1 MDLPQFTEAVR
12 QLGLYW
18 IVLNENTGQLGSG
31 WNYAQSGR
39 RMGEPIRILIVEDEP
54 ADAEL
59 LVRQLQQDGYE
70 PDWHR
75 VDTESAFLDA
85 LNRPLHIIISDNA
98 MPSFSAARALEL
110 LKQRGMQ
117 VPFVVVS
124 RAIGEE
130 QAVALMRE
138 GADDYVMKDRLGRI
152 GSSVR
157 QVLDQAQLRKE
168 HSASQEALERLNREL
183 EQRIAQRTSELQI
196 ANESLE
202 RELRDRTRVEEELRR
217 ITNELESRVVARTAD
232 LVHSQARLRALASE
246 LVLTEQ
252 RERRRLATDL
262 HDYLA
267 QLLVLARLKLSQAQ
281 PKTAGGSANDL
292 LLQAQDALKQA
303 LTYTRTLVADLTPP
317 VLREFGLPAALTWL
331 GDHMRPH
338 GLSVTVTIEEDS
350 PPLPEDQA
358 VLLFQSVRELLMN
371 VSKHAGTDQA
381 SVSLSMEEG
390 EVLRILVEDRGQGF
404 DITAADRPTAQFG
417 LFSIRERMQ
426 VMGGTLEMDSA
437 PGHGTRAMLIL
448 PLTPQPVTTAN
459 AELGIVNDELST
471 KVGRMS
477 QQGPS
482 AGERPLTDTKALHS
496 EFNIQNSAFQKPARV
511 RVLLADDHAMVRQ
524 GLRSVLEGYHDLQI
538 IGEAQDGMEA
548 VELAKVLKPDVVV
561 MDVNMPRL
569 NGIQA
574 TSRVKREDPT
584 TIVIGL
590 SVNGAKQ
597 VEEAMHQ
604 AGASAFLTKEKVADQ
619 LYQAIQRT
627 KPKDAS

>member
-1 MDLPQFTEAVR
+1 
-12 QLGLYW
+12 
-18 IVLNENTGQLGSG
+18 
-31 WNYAQSGR
+31 
-39 RMGEPIRILIVEDEP
+39 MGEPIRILIVEDEP

-59 LVRQLQQDGYE
+59 LIRQLQRDGYD
-70 PDWHR
+70 PDWQR
-75 VDTESAFLDA
+75 VDTESAFLEA
-85 LNRPLHIIISDNA
+85 LNRPLNLIISDNA

-110 LKQRGMQ
+110 LKQRGMRL
-117 VPFVVVS
+117 PFVVVS

-152 GSSVR
+152 GSAVR
-157 QVLDQAQLRKE
+157 QVLDQTRLRKE
-168 HSASQEALERLNREL
+168 HAASQEALERLNREL

-217 ITNELESRVVARTAD
+217 ITNELESRVVTRTAD

-267 QLLVLARLKLSQAQ
+267 QLLVLARLKLSQAL
-281 PKTAGGSANDL
+281 PKTAAGPASEL

-317 VLREFGLPAALTWL
+317 VLREFGLPAALIWL

-338 GLSVTVTIEEDS
+338 GLSVTVTIEEDAFS
-350 PPLPEDQA
+350 LPEDQA

-381 SVSLSMEEG
+381 TVTLSKAEG
-390 EVLRILVEDRGQGF
+390 EVLRIVVEDRGQGF
-404 DITAADRPTAQFG
+404 DVTAGDRPTAQFG

-426 VMGGTLEMDSA
+426 VMGGTLETDSA
-437 PGHGTRAMLIL
+437 PGRGTKAVLSL
-448 PLTPQPVTTAN
+448 PLKPQQATGEDAES
-459 AELGIVNDELST
+459 ARKSEGLELISEELGIKKEDKSN
-471 KVGRMS
+471 
-477 QQGPS
+477 
-482 AGERPLTDTKALHS
+482 
-496 EFNIQNSAFQKPARV
+496 NSMISIPDASLEPAARV

-524 GLRSVLEGYHDLQI
+524 GLRSVLEGYHDLQV

-548 VELAKVLKPDVVV
+548 VELAQVLKPDVIV

-569 NGIQA
+569 DGIQA
-574 TSRVKREDPT
+574 TSRVKREDPNT
-584 TIVIGL
+584 VVIGL

-597 VEEAMHQ
+597 VEDAMHQ

-627 KPKDAS
+627 KPKYAG

>member
-1 MDLPQFTEAVR
+1 
-12 QLGLYW
+12 
-18 IVLNENTGQLGSG
+18 
-31 WNYAQSGR
+31 
-39 RMGEPIRILIVEDEP
+39 MGESIRILIVEDEP

-59 LVRQLQQDGYE
+59 LIRQLQRDGYE
-70 PDWHR
+70 PDWRR

-85 LNRPLHIIISDNA
+85 LDSPLHMIISDNA

-110 LKQRGMQ
+110 LKQRGMR

-152 GSSVR
+152 GSAVR
-157 QVLDQAQLRKE
+157 QVLGQARLRKE
-168 HSASQEALERLNREL
+168 HAASQEALERLNREL

-217 ITNELESRVVARTAD
+217 ITNELESRVITRTAD
-232 LVHSQARLRALASE
+232 LIHSQARLRALASE

-281 PKTAGGSANDL
+281 PKMAAGPASDL

-317 VLREFGLPAALTWL
+317 VLREFGLPAALIWL

-338 GLSVTVTIEEDS
+338 GLSVTVTIEEDAL
-350 PPLPEDQA
+350 PLPEDQA

-381 SVSLSMEEG
+381 TVSLCMAEG
-390 EVLRILVEDRGQGF
+390 KVLRIVVEDRGQGF
-404 DITAADRPTAQFG
+404 DVTAADRPTAQFG

-426 VMGGTLEMDSA
+426 VMGGTLETDSV
-437 PGHGTRAMLIL
+437 PGRGTKAVLSL
-448 PLTPQPVTTAN
+448 PLTPEEPATAAN
-459 AELGIVNDELST
+459 TELRSLSDELSA
-471 KVGRMS
+471 KAGRMS
-477 QQGPS
+477 PGGPGGDDQALS
-482 AGERPLTDTKALHS
+482 DSNALHS
-496 EFNIQNSAFQKPARV
+496 EFNIQESAIQKQV

-524 GLRSVLEGYHDLQI
+524 GLRSVLEGYHDLQVV
-538 IGEAQDGMEA
+538 GEAQDGMEA
-548 VELAKVLKPDVVV
+548 VELAHVLKPDVIV

-569 NGIQA
+569 DGIQA
-574 TSRVKREDPT
+574 TSRVKREDPNT
-584 TIVIGL
+584 VVIGL

-597 VEEAMHQ
+597 VEDAMHQ

-619 LYQAIQRT
+619 LYQAIQRA
-627 KPKDAS
+627 KIRDRI

>member
-1 MDLPQFTEAVR
+1 
-12 QLGLYW
+12 
-18 IVLNENTGQLGSG
+18 
-31 WNYAQSGR
+31 
-39 RMGEPIRILIVEDEP
+39 MGEPIRILIVEDEP

-59 LVRQLQQDGYE
+59 LIRQLQRDGYD
-70 PDWHR
+70 PDWQR
-75 VDTESAFLDA
+75 VDTESAFLEA
-85 LNRPLHIIISDNA
+85 LNRPLQMIISDNA

-110 LKQRGMQ
+110 LKQRGMRL
-117 VPFVVVS
+117 PFVVVS

-152 GSSVR
+152 GSAVR
-157 QVLDQAQLRKE
+157 QVLDQTRLRKE
-168 HSASQEALERLNREL
+168 HAASQEALERLNREL

-217 ITNELESRVVARTAD
+217 ITNELESRVVTRTAD

-267 QLLVLARLKLSQAQ
+267 QLLVLARLKLSQAL
-281 PKTAGGSANDL
+281 PKTAAGPASEL

-317 VLREFGLPAALTWL
+317 VLREFGLPAALIWL

-338 GLSVTVTIEEDS
+338 GLSVTVTIEEDAFS
-350 PPLPEDQA
+350 LPEDQA

-381 SVSLSMEEG
+381 TVTLSKAEG
-390 EVLRILVEDRGQGF
+390 AVLRIEVEDRGQGF
-404 DITAADRPTAQFG
+404 DVTAGDRPTAQFG

-426 VMGGTLEMDSA
+426 VMGGTLETDSA
-437 PGHGTRAMLIL
+437 PGRGTKAVLSL
-448 PLTPQPVTTAN
+448 PLKPQQATGEDAES
-459 AELGIVNDELST
+459 ARKSEGLELISEELGIKKEDKSN
-471 KVGRMS
+471 
-477 QQGPS
+477 
-482 AGERPLTDTKALHS
+482 
-496 EFNIQNSAFQKPARV
+496 NSMISIPDASLEPAARV

-524 GLRSVLEGYHDLQI
+524 GLRSVLEGYHDLQV

-548 VELAKVLKPDVVV
+548 VELAQVLKPDVIV

-569 NGIQA
+569 DGIQA
-574 TSRVKREDPT
+574 TSRVKREDPNT
-584 TIVIGL
+584 VVIGL

-597 VEEAMHQ
+597 VEDAMHQ

-627 KPKDAS
+627 KTRDTI

>member
-1 MDLPQFTEAVR
+1 
-12 QLGLYW
+12 
-18 IVLNENTGQLGSG
+18 
-31 WNYAQSGR
+31 
-39 RMGEPIRILIVEDEP
+39 MGEPIRILIVEDEP

-59 LVRQLQQDGYE
+59 LIRQLQRDGYD
-70 PDWHR
+70 PDWQR
-75 VDTESAFLDA
+75 VDTESAFLEA
-85 LNRPLHIIISDNA
+85 LNGPLHLIISDNA

-110 LKQRGMQ
+110 LKQRGMRL
-117 VPFVVVS
+117 PFVVVS

-152 GSSVR
+152 GSAVR
-157 QVLDQAQLRKE
+157 QVLDQTRLRKE
-168 HSASQEALERLNREL
+168 HAASQAALERLNREL

-202 RELRDRTRVEEELRR
+202 RELRDRTRVEEELRW
-217 ITNELESRVVARTAD
+217 ITNELESRVVTRTAD

-267 QLLVLARLKLSQAQ
+267 QLLVLARLKLSQAL
-281 PKTAGGSANDL
+281 PKTAAGPASEL

-317 VLREFGLPAALTWL
+317 VLREFGLPAALIWL

-338 GLSVTVTIEEDS
+338 GLSVTVTIEEEAIS
-350 PPLPEDQA
+350 LPEDQA

-381 SVSLSMEEG
+381 TVTLSKAEG
-390 EVLRILVEDRGQGF
+390 KVLRIVVEDRGQGF
-404 DITAADRPTAQFG
+404 DVTAGDRPTAQFG

-426 VMGGTLEMDSA
+426 VMGGTLETDSA
-437 PGHGTRAMLIL
+437 PGRGTKALLSL
-448 PLTPQPVTTAN
+448 PLKPQQATREDAES
-459 AELGIVNDELST
+459 ARKSEGLELISEELGIKKEDKSNNPMISIPDASLE
-471 KVGRMS
+471 
-477 QQGPS
+477 P
-482 AGERPLTDTKALHS
+482 A
-496 EFNIQNSAFQKPARV
+496 ARV

-524 GLRSVLEGYHDLQI
+524 GLRSVLEGYHDLQV

-548 VELAKVLKPDVVV
+548 VELAQVLKPDVIV

-569 NGIQA
+569 DGIQA
-574 TSRVKREDPT
+574 TSRVKREDPNT
-584 TIVIGL
+584 VVIGL

-597 VEEAMHQ
+597 VEDAMHQ

-627 KPKDAS
+627 KPKYAG